1 MSPSLPS
8 LSRPDADA
16 WPTLRLSRKAR
27 SLAWLG
33 VVLLLAVASGLRS
46 KLAASSM
53 AAPTSPVS
61 SGDQVCANCHQAIYA
76 SYQRT
81 SMAQGSGSV
90 AAGNPPSGEFPH
102 KPSGILYR
110 VFDRQ
115 GSAFLSY
122 DRAAKPIEMMALDH
136 AATSSPAAA
145 APLHGERRLEYFIG
159 SGKHG
164 RTYLYQ
170 VDGTW
175 FEIPINYY
183 TRRQAWGMAPAFDKA
198 TTMPADL
205 PADPGCLRCHT
216 TGVAS
221 PTAGSRSHYPGRPF
235 AQYGI
240 GCSSCHGDPTAHLA
254 ANGHGPIVNPGKL
267 DPSRRDSAC
276 LSCHLEGD
284 AVVFRAGKSL
294 ARFQPGEDLSA
305 IAVYFVRASAAGGG
319 GRASSQYEGL
329 LRSACKRAAGDR
341 LTCTSCHDP
350 HSSPTEVEKVSYYRA
365 KCLACHSS
373 PAMATAHH
381 PEQPDCASCHMPA
394 RATTD
399 ISHEQSV
406 DHDIERIPASLEA
419 AAPRTGEKLLAVGG
433 WSASDRELGLAYG
446 QMAGR
451 GDRQAG
457 ERALALLVRA
467 EAAGADDPALHAQLG
482 FLRQVSGD
490 RDAARS
496 EYLLTLKENPFDPL
510 ALSNL
515 AVLDATGG
523 SVADATALLD
533 RLITADPTQTRAG
546 LNLAFIECRLGQPAK
561 ALATLAT
568 LAQYNLDDPSLR
580 TLKERGNL
588 GGQHCDLPQ
597 GEPAHA
603 KN

>member
-1 MSPSLPS
+1 
-8 LSRPDADA
+8 
-16 WPTLRLSRKAR
+16 
-27 SLAWLG
+27 
-33 VVLLLAVASGLRS
+33 
-46 KLAASSM
+46 
-53 AAPTSPVS
+53 
-61 SGDQVCANCHQAIYA
+61 
-76 SYQRT
+76 
-81 SMAQGSGSV
+81 
-90 AAGNPPSGEFPH
+90 
-102 KPSGILYR
+102 
-110 VFDRQ
+110 
-115 GSAFLSY
+115 
-122 DRAAKPIEMMALDH
+122 
-136 AATSSPAAA
+136 
-145 APLHGERRLEYFIG
+145 
-159 SGKHG
+159 
-164 RTYLYQ
+164 
-170 VDGTW
+170 
-175 FEIPINYY
+175 
-183 TRRQAWGMAPAFDKA
+183 
-198 TTMPADL
+198 
-205 PADPGCLRCHT
+205 
-216 TGVAS
+216 
-221 PTAGSRSHYPGRPF
+221 
-235 AQYGI
+235 
-240 GCSSCHGDPTAHLA
+240 
-254 ANGHGPIVNPGKL
+254 
-267 DPSRRDSAC
+267 
-276 LSCHLEGD
+276 
-284 AVVFRAGKSL
+284 
-294 ARFQPGEDLSA
+294 
-305 IAVYFVRASAAGGG
+305 
-319 GRASSQYEGL
+319 
-329 LRSACKRAAGDR
+329 
-341 LTCTSCHDP
+341 
-350 HSSPTEVEKVSYYRA
+350 
-365 KCLACHSS
+365 
-373 PAMATAHH
+373 
-381 PEQPDCASCHMPA
+381 MPA